1 MLDLSKASSDASKNV
16 LNAYHALKP
25 TGKPTTPEQKKL
37 MGACQD
43 FESVML
49 GMVFKEMNSASID
62 KKDPLNKGVG
72 ADTYRDMLADERSK
86 AMSKAG
92 GIGLAD
98 GIYRQLANRV

>member
-1 MLDLSKASSDASKNV
+1 MLDLSLASSSKDKNV
-16 LNAYHALKP
+16 LNASHALKA
-25 TGKPTTPEQKKL
+25 TGKPTTPAQKKL

-49 GMVFKEMNSASID
+49 GMVFKQMSNASID
-62 KKDPLNKGVG
+62 KKDPLNKGAG
-72 ADTYRDMLADERSK
+72 ADTWRDMLSDERAKS
-86 AMSKAG
+86 MSKAG

>member
-1 MLDLSKASSDASKNV
+1 VLDLTAPSSVGNKNV
-16 LNAYHALKP
+16 LNSFHALKP

-49 GMVFKEMNSASID
+49 GMVFKQMNTSSID

-72 ADTYRDMLADERSK
+72 ADTWRDMLADERAKS
-86 AMSKAG
+86 MSKAG